1 MSSNVD
7 GVELLIDDLA
17 TRLVRGEVGSDEEED
32 AWDMKKHRALGS
44 DSDDDDYDDYVEAV
58 AELLSDDEGS
68 DDGSDSEHGGESK
81 GDDASA
87 SAGANDD
94 DDGDN
99 DGDSDQ
105 DEADDVG
112 DEDDSD
118 EDEDD
123 GDDDD
128 AADATGAGAGAGAGA
143 SKAAAKGPAMTLE
156 EALKIARQR
165 ILNRV
170 LTPKDFA
177 RIQLLKGKMAE
188 QPSKKRRRGGVDKT
202 EGDDDGVT
210 VRCLRRRQC
219 AACLT
224 PCVRACSVRMLWWRS
239 TWRIWK
245 AAPHANA
252 AAPWSVWKRPR
263 RSSCS
268 GR

>member
-1 MSSNVD
+1 
-7 GVELLIDDLA
+7 
-17 TRLVRGEVGSDEEED
+17 
-32 AWDMKKHRALGS
+32 
-44 DSDDDDYDDYVEAV
+44 
-58 AELLSDDEGS
+58 
-68 DDGSDSEHGGESK
+68 
-81 GDDASA
+81 
-87 SAGANDD
+87 
-94 DDGDN
+94 
-99 DGDSDQ
+99 
-105 DEADDVG
+105 
-112 DEDDSD
+112 
-118 EDEDD
+118 
-123 GDDDD
+123 
-128 AADATGAGAGAGAGA
+128 
-143 SKAAAKGPAMTLE
+143 MTLE

-188 QPSKKRRRGGVDKT
+188 QPSKKRRRGGVDTT

-252 AAPWSVWKRPR
+252 VALWSVWKRPR